1 MSYNDANTG
10 IIPVLIS
17 KFEPSL
23 DIIGHGYYDDRSYET
38 HGGWDDYDSS
48 QNQLSQNNLQIE
60 LQPQENRTQ
69 YNRGEQPEGQKRK
82 QPNKSGDG
90 PPKRYRDN
98 QR

>member
-1 MSYNDANTG
+1 MSYNDGNTS

-17 KFEPSL
+17 KFAPSL
-23 DIIGHGYYDDRSYET
+23 DFIGLGYYDDGSYET
-38 HGGWDDYDSS
+38 HGDWTDFNNS

-69 YNRGEQPEGQKRK
+69 YNRGGQPEGQKIK

-90 PPKRYRDN
+90 PPKRYIDN

>member
-17 KFEPSL
+17 KFAPSL
-23 DIIGHGYYDDRSYET
+23 DFIGLGYYDDGSYET
-38 HGGWDDYDSS
+38 HGDWTDTNNS
-48 QNQLSQNNLQIE
+48 QTQSSQNNLQIA
-60 LQPQENRTQ
+60 LQPKENRTQ
-69 YNRGEQPEGQKRK
+69 YNRVEQPEGQKRK

-90 PPKRYRDN
+90 HPKRYRDN